1 MNQAKKAANEATQII
16 QESDLIAHKESFY
29 RELEK
34 KIDKSR
40 KIFKRDEIKEIIDIL
55 KLQCR
60 YFFSYW
66 GSMYFTNE

>member
-34 KIDKSR
+34 KLINLER
-40 KIFKRDEIKEIIDIL
+40 FLKET
-55 KLQCR
+55 K
-60 YFFSYW
+60 
-66 GSMYFTNE
+66 